1 MAKTFSTVEQL
12 LDYAIERERAAH
24 DFYMKL
30 ADVMSEKPWIAE
42 ACRTFAKEEL
52 GHEER
57 LKRMKENEIER
68 LSSVKDKV
76 ENLKVAET
84 VEDVKIGPDMDY
96 AQVLTVAM
104 KREKASY
111 KLYNDLADSVEDAD
125 LKRTFKALAVE
136 EAKHKLR
143 FEIEYDEVV
152 MSEN

>member
-1 MAKTFSTVEQL
+1 MAKTFSTIEEL
-12 LDYAIERERAAH
+12 LDYAISRERAAH

-30 ADVMSEKPWIAE
+30 ADTLTEKPWIAD

-57 LKRMKENEIER
+57 LKRMKENELDKFASI
-68 LSSVKDKV
+68 KDKV
-76 ENLKVAET
+76 ENLKVAE
-84 VEDVKIGPDMDY
+84 VMEDVKIGPDMDY

-111 KLYNDLADSVEDAD
+111 KLYSDLAAAADDND
-125 LKRTFKALAVE
+125 LKRTFQALANE

-143 FEIEYDEVV
+143 FEVEYDEVV